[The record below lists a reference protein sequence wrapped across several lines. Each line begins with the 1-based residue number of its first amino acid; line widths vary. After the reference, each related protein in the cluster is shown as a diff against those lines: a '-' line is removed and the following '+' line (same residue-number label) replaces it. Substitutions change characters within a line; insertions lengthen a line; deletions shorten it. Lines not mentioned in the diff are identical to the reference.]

1 MVESANQAS
10 LLTYCSRPRDVNR
23 DLFGKEIPIRVIK
36 MPRNLPSVQVMRD
49 AKSGHK
55 RGT

>member
-10 LLTYCSRPRDVNR
+10 LLTYCSRPRGLNR
-23 DLFGKEIPIRVIK
+23 DRFGKENPIRVTK
-36 MPRNLPSVQVMRD
+36 MPRNLPSVQVMQD
-49 AKSGHK
+49 AESGHK